1 MNHTSVATSATA
13 PRVSMEMSVSRWSAV
28 VLKCQTCVSME
39 VSCVP
44 RTSPIGHADHF
55 KCAGLR

>member
-13 PRVSMEMSVSRWSAV
+13 PRVSMEMNVGRLSAV
-28 VLKCQTCVSME
+28 ALKCQTCVSME

-44 RTSPIGHADHF
+44 
-55 KCAGLR
+55 